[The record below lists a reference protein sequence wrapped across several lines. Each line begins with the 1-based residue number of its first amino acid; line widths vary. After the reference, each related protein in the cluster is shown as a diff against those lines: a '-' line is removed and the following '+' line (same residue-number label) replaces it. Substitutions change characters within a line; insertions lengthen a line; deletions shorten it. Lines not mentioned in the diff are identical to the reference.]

1 MIISTIL
8 MGTAKTLMLSMFTEK
23 MILQMI
29 LTLAEWACDK
39 TTNSID
45 DKIVED
51 FKAKLE
57 QDGKL

>member
-1 MIISTIL
+1 MV
-8 MGTAKTLMLSMFTEK
+8 TAKTLMLSMFTEK

-51 FKAKLE
+51 IKAKLE